1 MLFLFFKTT
10 FILFSFVSNFY
21 TCFKS
26 KGITSSEMLSFV
38 CSSNFFLCCCPG
50 LSLVAESRGYSL
62 VAVWGLLVAVV
73 PLAAEHRFSGMLASL
88 VVASELSCLQHVG
101 SS

>member
-1 MLFLFFKTT
+1 MCAHLISFFLTLLVIYF
-10 FILFSFVSNFY
+10 LAA
-21 TCFKS
+21 
-26 KGITSSEMLSFV
+26 LS
-38 CSSNFFLCCCPG
+38 LCCCPG